1 MNREEI
7 YDKACEFVE
16 ERLNEGMLYDIKT
29 EIQFSF
35 ERGAE
40 WMQEQCDAESDK
52 DFARHLRTEA
62 ELRIQIDKI
71 REDDDKTIARLQ
83 AEIDELNN
91 QLSEL
96 TEQLDAAHV
105 FCEGVRDL
113 MTERACREFCHNCT
127 NYENCEGYC
136 DRYKHFNETMKGE

>member
-7 YDKACEFVE
+7 IEASRCSACEMNCIDCRSYTTNRAEAVDCYGSSE
-16 ERLNEGMLYDIKT
+16 SVKCP
-29 EIQFSF
+29 F
-35 ERGAE
+35 ELGAE
-40 WMQEQCDAESDK
+40 WMQEQK
-52 DFARHLRTEA
+52 
-62 ELRIQIDKI
+62 
-71 REDDDKTIARLQ
+71 Q